1 MKVKAV
7 FSGPN
12 NTIAPNALLGWSFI
26 CPGCG
31 DDHTVYTDSRFSNA
45 VWGYNHNPNSPTFT
59 PSLLV
64 RTGTYVD
71 PNYKPDPEFE
81 EKHRASSYLCHSFIT
96 DGRIQFLNDCSHKLA
111 GQTVELSEISI
122 NHG

>member
-1 MKVKAV
+1 MKVKVV
-7 FSGPN
+7 FSGEH
-12 NTIAPNALLGWSFI
+12 NTIAPRTLAGWSFI

-64 RTGTYVD
+64 RTGKYAD
-71 PNYKPDPEFE
+71 PNWNPDKEL
-81 EKHRASSYLCHSFIT
+81 AGDAYNYQCHSFIT
-96 DGRIQFLNDCSHKLA
+96 DGRIQFLGDCSHKLV
-111 GQTVELSEISI
+111 GQTVELPEILI
-122 NHG
+122 QH